1 MDKLG
6 IDLLKKMLRM
16 DPSAR
21 ITAEEALNHPFFNR
35 SSSQSE
41 MEFKKTNYNQLSNLE
56 ENNVFSKGTHHIPM
70 NNFMNDNI
78 SSRMSKEENKS
89 LNKVTG
95 ISKLK
100 KNQQQTQYYQE
111 SVNDELSVAN
121 GVSKAKSLG
130 KKGPGPTNTIREKTS

>member
-1 MDKLG
+1 M
-6 IDLLKKMLRM
+6 LKM

-41 MEFKKTNYNQLSNLE
+41 IEFKKSNYNQLSNLE
-56 ENNVFSKGTHHIPM
+56 ENNVFSKAGHHIPL

-78 SSRMSKEENKS
+78 SSRLSKEENKS

-95 ISKLK
+95 IGKLK
-100 KNQQQTQYYQE
+100 KNQQQTQHYQDPNNE
-111 SVNDELSVAN
+111 DFTVAN
-121 GVSKAKSLG
+121 GPSKAKSLG
-130 KKGPGPTNTIREKTS
+130 KKGTGPTNPIR